1 MGPLASQTWDRRT
14 RRPQPQS
21 RVCTLEDSPHSLPD
35 STSNASAVALQQT
48 TQLSLQK
55 RHEVNTRLA
64 ARGRVRRTEWGAGS
78 SYRFRTNLKVKVLAF
93 VQLGGAAADW
103 KADLDGVLL
112 DVRYQDGKDALR
124 FVLGGF
130 VVARTGGPTP
140 YG

>member
-64 ARGRVRRTEWGAGS
+64 ARDAYDGRSGEQGLATGSERTS
-78 SYRFRTNLKVKVLAF
+78 R
-93 VQLGGAAADW
+93 
-103 KADLDGVLL
+103 
-112 DVRYQDGKDALR
+112 
-124 FVLGGF
+124 
-130 VVARTGGPTP
+130 
-140 YG
+140 